1 MITAKEREK
10 AFRDDWRKLLIKHG
24 ALDSRTYGTY
34 GDVAISITMF
44 TQWDNETDKNTT
56 KEFCSFYL

>member
-10 AFRDDWRKLLIKHG
+10 AFRDDWNKLLIKHG
-24 ALDSRTYGTY
+24 ALDEYDHGTT
-34 GDVAISITMF
+34 GELSITMF
-44 TQWDNETDKNTT
+44 TQCDNETVMNTT